1 MRKVLIPPK
10 CASEI
15 RRDAVDF
22 TADLSAGQSLS
33 SATVEVS
40 VYSGVDVTPLVI
52 VPTISGRNVL
62 LATSGGTVG
71 VIYLVRVTAA
81 IAAST
86 LTPVVTYLLAVLPD
100 AA

>member
-10 CASEI
+10 CVSEI
-15 RRDAVDF
+15 RRDTVDF
-22 TADLSAGQSLS
+22 TADLAAGQSLS
-33 SATVEVS
+33 GATVQVS
-40 VYSGVDVTPLVI
+40 VYSGVDVTPLVV
-52 VPTISGRNVL
+52 VPTTSGRNAL
-62 LATSGGTVG
+62 LATSGGTAG